1 MTTETQII
9 KEMIFENQQKN
20 KITDVELIGLFLSES
35 DIKTLLKILQ
45 KLTQTHIIS
54 SKRKGAFNSPYQK

>member
-1 MTTETQII
+1 MTTERSEII

-20 KITDVELIGLFLSES
+20 KITDVELIDLFLSES

-45 KLTQTHIIS
+45 KLT
-54 SKRKGAFNSPYQK
+54 

>member
-20 KITDVELIGLFLSES
+20 KITDVELIDLFLSES

-45 KLTQTHIIS
+45 KLT
-54 SKRKGAFNSPYQK
+54 

>member
-20 KITDVELIGLFLSES
+20 KITNVELIDLFLSES

-45 KLTQTHIIS
+45 KLT
-54 SKRKGAFNSPYQK
+54 

>member
-20 KITDVELIGLFLSES
+20 KITDVELIDLFLSES

-45 KLTQTHIIS
+45 KLI
-54 SKRKGAFNSPYQK
+54 